1 MEYSKLSEWVSKFKN
16 ENLKLKDR
24 IEVLQE
30 CLSTSNKSTRE
41 KMRNYFFLIEAS
53 LKKDY
58 ERKISIIIKQYQ
70 SEFKSLK
77 SQYDKARIEAVRAT
91 NIISK
96 IVRLNYSQE
105 MFITEIK

>member
-1 MEYSKLSEWVSKFKN
+1 
-16 ENLKLKDR
+16 
-24 IEVLQE
+24 
-30 CLSTSNKSTRE
+30 
-41 KMRNYFFLIEAS
+41 MRNYFFLIEAS